1 MRKRL
6 LSLALALVMALAVV
20 PTATAESNTMTDP
33 SIGSSYYATV
43 TNDKQKTCVWYA
55 LGRYKQ
61 LGGKQN
67 LSGLGDAKDW
77 CANAKKKGLT
87 VGSTPKVGAVACW
100 NAKSSG
106 GFTDGHVAVVEW
118 VSPDGSWCRVS
129 QYNRGV
135 ASGGANKFGGF
146 DDSYK
151 WTANYLEKIP
161 GKSFPP
167 KPDCYIYL
175 QSDTTSAKTTITFDL
190 VTPSSFTVGTDIALD
205 GSMSATGSKIN
216 SVKVEIVND
225 ANGSVVLSASSSGNF
240 SVETYGPLVAK
251 NSKLNSDLDLGKLS
265 VGTYYARY
273 TVGTQDGTTA
283 SKETGR
289 FNVNPVSCNGNHTRG
304 GYLGAADTHPHWVYW
319 RCAICGERYTEW
331 GVETKASCEIC
342 NPPEPEKPDCSNGH
356 TWGEWDIMREADC
369 ELNGRR
375 QRICSVCG
383 EWEDQPIAAVGH
395 NYKLTDVTAT
405 EKVYTCSRCGDS
417 YTEKLSSGSSPETGD
432 TNETCQHEW
441 SDWTIYEYCGMEG
454 WKWRTCKKCGE
465 WDDEDLP
472 PMGHD
477 WQLDR
482 DGYYRCARCNMTD
495 YTREPDTQT
504 SGIDNFQRIQYF
516 YSWSFDDVGWN
527 DWYYDNVSAVYELGL
542 MKGTGSGTFS
552 PGNNVTLAEAITLA
566 ARIHSIYYTGS
577 DSFASYDGGNWYD
590 PYVDYAREN
599 NIINTYYNYSRPATR
614 EEFVH
619 ILAKALPEEALENIA
634 GRISF
639 ADSGDITYMAE
650 VQLLSGAGVINGIK
664 ENGQLYFKPLNTITR
679 AEVAAVVARMAKP
692 SQRVGN

>member
-20 PTATAESNTMTDP
+20 PVTASAAFTERTSAPAKDSKYYYDK
-33 SIGSSYYATV
+33 SYNPFEVGQCT
-43 TNDKQKTCVWYA
+43 WYA
-55 LGRYKQ
+55 WGRAYEIT
-61 LGGKQN
+61 GTRPTWSTRGN
-67 LSGLGDAKDW
+67 ADVW
-77 CANAKKKGLT
+77 HTNAKNAGYT
-87 VGSTPKVGAVACW
+87 VGSTPKVGSIACW
-100 NAKSSG
+100 GSTWN
-106 GFTDGHVAVVEW
+106 HVAVVERI
-118 VSPDGSWCRVS
+118 DANGNRVCS
-129 QYNRGV
+129 EFNRNSSKAFKTETMTTKTNSNWAG
-135 ASGGANKFGGF
+135 NN
-146 DDSYK
+146 YK
-151 WTANYLEKIP
+151 VYGL
-161 GKSFPP
+161 P
-167 KPDCYIYL
+167 KYYIYL
-175 QSDTTSAKTTITFDL
+175 LDDAGGESHTPTKTVITFDL

-289 FNVNPVSCNGNHTRG
+289 FNVNPVSCNENHTRG

-356 TWGEWDIMREADC
+356 TWGEWDTVREADC
-369 ELNGRR
+369 ELNGKR
-375 QRICSVCG
+375 QRFCSVCG
-383 EWEDQPIAAVGH
+383 EWDSQPIAATGH
-395 NYKLTDVTAT
+395 NWGRWDIVEEASCEQEGRKERVCQNCGEKETETIAALEHDYRVDGETDEA
-405 EKVYTCSRCGDS
+405 VYYVCANCGDN
-417 YTEKLSSGSSPETGD
+417 YTEGKKPSETGKGD
-432 TNETCQHEW
+432 FQNFTTQNRYTNG
-441 SDWTIYEYCGMEG
+441 SFGDVKSGDWFYE
-454 WKWRTCKKCGE
+454 
-465 WDDEDLP
+465 
-472 PMGHD
+472 
-477 WQLDR
+477 
-482 DGYYRCARCNMTD
+482 
-495 YTREPDTQT
+495 
-504 SGIDNFQRIQYF
+504 
-516 YSWSFDDVGWN
+516 
-527 DWYYDNVSAVYELGL
+527 NVKTTYELGL

-650 VQLLSGAGVINGIK
+650 VQLLSGAGIINGIK